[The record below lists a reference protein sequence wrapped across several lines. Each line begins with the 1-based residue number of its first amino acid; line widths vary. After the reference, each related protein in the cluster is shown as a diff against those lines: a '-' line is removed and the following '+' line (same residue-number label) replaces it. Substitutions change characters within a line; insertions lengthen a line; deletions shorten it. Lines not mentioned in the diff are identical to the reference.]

1 MCKIKIEKTEK
12 KGHTVK
18 KISLETI
25 QKNHRFQSYEELYH
39 YILKQMESSHL
50 KPVIASKTNGKKP
63 ALYNTYWI
71 LDEPKDHTS
80 LIEELNY
87 QIVPAISVNYY
98 LRNLT
103 HYEQDRE
110 WVLLLNDYLKNKR
123 EKLEQPESINER
135 SFEIWQREK
144 FLKEE
149 QGRKILSRCKIDPEM
164 LNVYDTAEPFA
175 CYTHS
180 RNTPQN
186 ILILENKDTFYSMR
200 KHLLEGKVTILGCKF
215 GTLIYGGG
223 KRILKSFQD
232 FALCA
237 EPYLQQE
244 DNRIYYFGDLDYE
257 GIGIYE
263 KLAELF
269 EKTGKIEPFV
279 HGYTGMIEKYEN
291 QKLKLPPTKEKQNRN
306 ISGLFYTFFTEK
318 QKAQMTEILEKGLYI
333 PQEILNIH
341 DL

>member
-1 MCKIKIEKTEK
+1 M
-12 KGHTVK
+12 K
-18 KISLETI
+18 KISLELI
-25 QKNHRFQSYEELYH
+25 QKNHRFQSYEELYR
-39 YILKQMESSHL
+39 YILEQMESSRL

-63 ALYNTYWI
+63 ALYNSYWL
-71 LDEPKDHTS
+71 LDEPKDYTS
-80 LIEELNY
+80 LMEELNY
-87 QIVPAISVNYY
+87 QIIPAISVDYY
-98 LRNLT
+98 LKNLAQ
-103 HYEQDRE
+103 YEQDRK

-123 EKLEQPESINER
+123 KKLEQPESLNER

-144 FLKEE
+144 FLREE
-149 QGRKILSRCKIDPEM
+149 QGRKILSRCKIDPKM

-175 CYTHS
+175 CYTHT

-200 KHLLEGKVTILGCKF
+200 KHLLEGKVTILGCRF

-232 FALCA
+232 FALSA
-237 EPYLQQE
+237 EPYLQQKE
-244 DNRIYYFGDLDYE
+244 NRMYYFGDLDYE

-263 KLAELF
+263 KLAEQF
-269 EKTGKIEPFV
+269 SGSGQIEPFIP
-279 HGYTGMIEKYEN
+279 GYLEMIRKYED
-291 QKLKLPPTKEKQNRN
+291 QKLKLPQTKEKQNRN
-306 ISGLFYTFFTEK
+306 ISGLFYTFFNEG
-318 QKAQMTEILEKGLYI
+318 QQGQMAEILGKGLYI